1 MEKAQVQHLG
11 FLRGLGRHR
20 DALGV
25 WVFVE
30 QNPCEKGLGDE
41 QCEMSPFPPKKQPP
55 AVSSSKPAPSLE
67 FTPALHLILGGWQ
80 ESEKGESR

>member
-30 QNPCEKGLGDE
+30 RNPCEKGLGDE
-41 QCEMSPFPPKKQPP
+41 QGEISPSPPKIP
-55 AVSSSKPAPSLE
+55 AAGHFLEQASSVPGVHSGVTLDP
-67 FTPALHLILGGWQ
+67 
-80 ESEKGESR
+80 